1 MERTR
6 FFRRPV
12 VWIILVIIGAI
23 ALSSFFTGRD
33 NYTEVETSVALDR
46 LNSGG
51 IEKVVIEDRE
61 QTLKIDLAEP
71 MTVDG
76 QETDRIRRSTR
87 PRSASCCGSASRQA
101 SDQGRIA
108 EYVDTEVSR
117 DSVWTTLLITMI
129 PIAVIVILILLFMSQ
144 MQGGGSASQLRQV
157 AGEADHQGHAQDHL
171 RGRGR
176 RDEAVEELHEIKDF
190 LQNPRSTRPSAPRSP
205 RGAALRSARHR

>member
-76 QETDRIRRSTR
+76 QETDRIQAQYPAEVSQLLWERIE
-87 PRSASCCGSASRQA
+87 QA

-117 DSVWTTLLITMI
+117 DSVWTTLLITCC
-129 PIAVIVILILLFMSQ
+129 
-144 MQGGGSASQLRQV
+144 
-157 AGEADHQGHAQDHL
+157 
-171 RGRGR
+171 
-176 RDEAVEELHEIKDF
+176 
-190 LQNPRSTRPSAPRSP
+190 RSR
-205 RGAALRSARHR
+205 